1 MKIYT
6 SYFARQRK
14 MELEDAS
21 YVSIAVGNPKY
32 PVPYKIV
39 NLKALKP
46 YGIFGVGAYNEDEY
60 REKYFAR
67 LDRYGVDYIRKEI
80 IKAGE
85 GHENVIL
92 MCHEKDKNECH
103 RKMFADWWEKNTGEK
118 IEEYGESKTESG
130 EKEKVVYEQLSL
142 F

>member
-6 SYFARQRK
+6 SYFAKQRK

-21 YVSIAVGNPKY
+21 YVSIAVGNPRY

-39 NLKALKP
+39 NLNVLKP
-46 YGIFGVGAYNEDEY
+46 YGIFGVYDEDEY
-60 REKYFAR
+60 SERYFAR

-80 IKAGE
+80 EKASE

-92 MCHEKDKNECH
+92 MCHEKDRNECH

-118 IEEYGESKTESG
+118 IEEFEGGKPKPK
-130 EKEKVVYEQLSL
+130 KEKVIYEQMSL